1 MGLHVRAGNFRPQP
15 IASLDEAQVGAD
27 LVLIDEWSTAIVL
40 SSAGAEIW
48 RKIDGVSTVDQIVA
62 ALAESVGVESEAVW
76 ADVVSFIDSLIECGL
91 IANAEPV
98 RDAGAIQLIP
108 VPQPDLGDIVEDLC
122 LPGFDG
128 RPHTLGEYLTR
139 DVLLV
144 NWSPHC
150 GYCASIARTLADH
163 EAALQRA
170 GVNVVFLAYGDAE
183 SNRELADDAGL
194 ESPVLLLGDEAGP
207 FGSSGTPSAYHL
219 DRDGRI
225 ASEPAYGNIAVPA
238 LAARLAGTDTPDPEA
253 NHSARVRYLLEADGF
268 CAPGLGARDRV
279 AWHGA
284 VVLELDGYRVGF
296 RVDSPATA
304 GVLSRLFGTDPID
317 DPRAGHSY
325 SVALPGL
332 APAPTGRVGRN
343 MNLLAQPLR
352 ASVRSRDPARILR
365 ALLSDLHDRIHGPTA
380 NGGRMRALAIPVRV
394 GDGIGLIPLE
404 WHSFAPRLQAL
415 LAARGVALGDAPHP
429 EIDLATAEV
438 VIPDPAITHH
448 PDVIAAV
455 SADLTGSRGEL
466 PGVLPGRYPMRG
478 WCTAH
483 PGDHLMV
490 RFSRAEA
497 AAATLSFC
505 LDTDDRPARVRQ
517 LGELFSNVPAYG
529 LWYYSDRQLADLISQ
544 ALVAT

>member
-1 MGLHVRAGNFRPQP
+1 MRSDTSFTPTAPTGF
-15 IASLDEAQVGAD
+15 DEAQVGDD
-27 LVLIDEWSTAIVL
+27 LVLIDEWSAAIVL
-40 SSAGAEIW
+40 NPAGAEIW

-62 ALAESVGVESEAVW
+62 ALAESVGVEPEAVRV
-76 ADVVSFIDSLIECGL
+76 DVLAFIDSLIDGGL
-91 IANAEPV
+91 FANAQPV
-98 RDAGAIQLIP
+98 RDAETIQLIP
-108 VPQPDLGDIVEDLC
+108 VPQPDVGDVVDDLR
-122 LPGFDG
+122 LRGLDG
-128 RPHTLGEYLTR
+128 RPHTLCEYLTR

-163 EAALQRA
+163 EAALERA
-170 GVNVVFLAYGDAE
+170 GVNVMFLAYGDAE
-183 SNRELADDAGL
+183 SNRELMDDAGL
-194 ESPVLLLGDEAGP
+194 ESPVLLLADKDSP

-238 LAARLAGTDTPDPEA
+238 LAARLAGIDPSDPEDSD
-253 NHSARVRYLLEADGF
+253 SARVRYLLEADGF
-268 CAPGLGARDRV
+268 CAPGLGARDQV
-279 AWHGA
+279 AWHGT
-284 VVLELDGYRVGF
+284 VVLELDGYCVGF

-304 GVLSRLFGTDPID
+304 DVLSRLFRTDPID
-317 DPRAGHSY
+317 DPRAGYSY
-325 SVALPGL
+325 SVALSGL
-332 APAPTGRVGRN
+332 ATAPGGRVGRN

-352 ASVRSRDPARILR
+352 APVRSRDPARILR
-365 ALLSDLHDRIHGPTA
+365 ALLSDLHDRIHGPAA
-380 NGGRMRALAIPVRV
+380 NEGRVRALAIPVRV
-394 GDGIGLIPLE
+394 GDGVGLIPLA

-438 VIPDPAITHH
+438 VIPDPAIPHD
-448 PDVIAAV
+448 PAVIAGV
-455 SADLTGSRGEL
+455 SLDLTGARGEL
-466 PGVLPGRYPMRG
+466 PAVLPGRYPMRG

-497 AAATLSFC
+497 AAATVSFC

-517 LGELFSNVPAYG
+517 LGELFSTVPAYG
-529 LWYYSDRQLADLISQ
+529 LWYYSDVQLADLISQ
-544 ALVAT
+544 ALGAT